1 MFAIN
6 ARCLRFLLFLPV
18 LFVVS
23 LAASAQDAVIFE
35 KQVRSW
41 ERTIE
46 KVESRVQSG
55 HTGSLEERDLRDQL
69 QGIMLSA
76 TVERDAAA
84 KKVAQTQGLLKAL
97 GPQPMGEGAKPETST
112 IQKRRKD
119 LVDALASEDGK
130 AKQAGLIIAKA
141 GQVIDRIGGRSRERL
156 KAALVERTVTPL
168 RYNTWMIAVPEAV
181 RIFDASFIV
190 ASGTWWNSIRS
201 NPDEQT
207 SVLTS
212 LFIALGAAFIGWPL
226 SRWLRARYGRVQEI
240 DSHGYARRLLAGLV
254 EGGGRSLAPIIFVLA
269 ASALIIDGGLVEGPL
284 ETIVQAVARNLV
296 LFFFGYALIN
306 ASLAARHQQWRLL
319 DFGAEASRLLVFR
332 LKLTLVAFLL
342 FEGARQAVSW
352 TTLSAEL
359 ESVLALLFTIV
370 LTPLLISLL
379 STKIWGLIP
388 SDEKAAPVEPV
399 TSRYQRLRVF
409 LIIALITL
417 PILSILGFPGLATYL
432 TRAVVMSGLFLGGIG
447 LLRSIGQETL
457 TASLDF
463 NRPLGRKVL
472 DILALKRGSS
482 QKVLFWLHF
491 LLDIG
496 LLLFAAMVL
505 LPVWGLGAGDTA
517 TSAAKFMDGV
527 QIGSYTFSLSDI
539 LIGLFLFTAIV
550 FLTRLAQK
558 GLDRHIL
565 PNLTKDKGVQDA
577 LKTGFGYIGS
587 IFAVLVTVSVLGL
600 DLTNLALIAGALSV
614 GIGFGLQN
622 VVNNFVSGL
631 ILLAER
637 PIKPGDWVVVGGHEG
652 TVKKVNVRS
661 TEIETFQRASVIIP
675 NADLISNPVI
685 NWTHKNLTGRVEI
698 AVGVAYGTDP
708 HLVRSV
714 LLDCARTHPNV
725 LANPEPVVLFIGF
738 GDSSLDFELRAYLA
752 NVEMRLH
759 TASDIHFAI
768 HDALKEKGIEIPFP
782 QRVIHFASRPPL
794 VPPPDDHDDKDAQIP
809 S

>member
-1 MFAIN
+1 MIFRYFRLFMLSPI
-6 ARCLRFLLFLPV
+6 LL
-18 LFVVS
+18 VVS
-23 LAASAQDAVIFE
+23 LAAFAQDAVTFE
-35 KQVRSW
+35 KLLRSW

-69 QGIMLSA
+69 QEIVQSA
-76 TVERDAAA
+76 VVERDAAV
-84 KKVAQTQGLLKAL
+84 KQVAQTQGLLKAL
-97 GPQPMGEGAKPETST
+97 GPQPTGEEAKPETPT
-112 IQKRRKD
+112 IQTRRKN
-119 LVDALASEDGK
+119 LVDALVSQDGK
-130 AKQAGLIIAKA
+130 AKQAELIIAKA
-141 GQVIDRIGGRSRERL
+141 DQVIARIGGRSRERL

-168 RYNTWMIAVPEAV
+168 RYNTWAIAVPEAV
-181 RIFDASFIV
+181 RIFDASFIE
-190 ASGTWWNSIRS
+190 ASRAWWDRVRS
-201 NPDEQT
+201 NPDKQT

-212 LFIALGAAFIGWPL
+212 LFIALGAAFISWPL
-226 SRWLRARYGRVQEI
+226 SRWLRAHYGRVPEI
-240 DSHGYARRLLAGLV
+240 DSPGYARRLLAGLV
-254 EGGGRSLAPIIFVLA
+254 EGGGRSLAPIILVLVA
-269 ASALIIDGGLVEGPL
+269 GALIINGGLVEGPL
-284 ETIVQAVARNLV
+284 ITAVQALVRNLV

-306 ASLAARHQQWRLL
+306 ASLAARNHQWRLL
-319 DFGAEASRLLVFR
+319 DFEAESSRLLVFR
-332 LKLTLVAFLL
+332 LKLTLGAFLF

-352 TTLSAEL
+352 TTLSAEM
-359 ESVLALLFTIV
+359 ESVLTLLFTLV

-379 STKIWGLIP
+379 SSKIWGQFS
-388 SDEKAAPVEPV
+388 SDEKAAAGPV

-409 LIIALITL
+409 LIISLIAL
-417 PILSILGFPGLATYL
+417 PILSIIGFPGLATYL

-447 LLRSIGQETL
+447 LLRSIGRETL
-457 TASLDF
+457 AASLDS
-463 NRPLGRKVL
+463 NRPLGRNIL
-472 DILALKRGSS
+472 DVLALKRGSS
-482 QKVLFWLHF
+482 QQVLFWLRF

-517 TSAAKFMDGV
+517 TSAAKFMGGI

-539 LIGLFLFTAIV
+539 LIGLLLFTIII

-587 IFAVLVTVSVLGL
+587 IIAVLVTVSVLGL

-661 TEIETFQRASVIIP
+661 TEIETFQRASVIMP

-685 NWTHKNLTGRVEI
+685 NWTHKNMTGRVEI
-698 AVGVAYGTDP
+698 VVGVAYGTDP
-708 HLVRSV
+708 HLVQSV

-725 LANPEPVVLFIGF
+725 LANPEPFVLFIDF
-738 GDSSLDFELRAYLA
+738 GESSLNFELRAYLA
-752 NVEMRLH
+752 NVEKRLH
-759 TASDIHFAI
+759 TASEIRFAI
-768 HDALKEKGIEIPFP
+768 HFALKEKGIEIPFP
-782 QRVIHFASRPPL
+782 QRVLHFTSPAPG
-794 VPPPDDHDDKDAQIP
+794 VPSAGDEKV
-809 S
+809 